1 MILVTGGSGFIGRRV
16 VTRLVDRDHKVR
28 VLARGQRRADL
39 PEGVEVTPGSVVSGE
54 GLQEAMTGVEKV
66 VHLVAI
72 IREEGDQTFQAVIW
86 RGTERVVEA
95 AKVAAVK
102 KLVYV
107 SAIGAQDNPRYPYL
121 QAKWQAERAVMR
133 SGLNHTILRPSIVFG
148 EGDEFINALAGLIR
162 YNPLVPVAGDGK
174 TKFQPIWVEDLVTCI
189 VACLDEDAHK
199 GEVLE
204 VGGPDHLTYDQML
217 DIVKE
222 ALGKPRLKLHVPL
235 AVMRPLAQ
243 VMEWVLRK
251 PPVTREQLKM
261 LALDNVTE
269 TDSMTKNF
277 GVQPRRL
284 GDSLDYIKRR

>member
-1 MILVTGGSGFIGRRV
+1 MILLTGGSGFIGRRV
-16 VTRLVDRDHKVR
+16 AARLVDGGHKVR
-28 VLARGQRRADL
+28 ALARGRRRADL
-39 PEGVEVTPGSVVSGE
+39 PDGVEVAQGNVVSGE
-54 GLQEAMTGVEKV
+54 GLPEAMAGVEKV
-66 VHLVAI
+66 IHLVAI
-72 IREEGDQTFQAVIW
+72 IRERGDQTFQTVIW

-107 SAIGAQDNPRYPYL
+107 SAIGAQDDPTYPYL

-148 EGDEFINALAGLIR
+148 EGDEFINALAGLVR

-174 TKFQPIWVEDLVTCI
+174 TKFQPLWVEDLVTCI
-189 VACLDEDAHK
+189 VACLDEDAHN

-204 VGGPDHLTYDQML
+204 VGGPEHLTYDQML

-222 ALGKPRLKLHVPL
+222 ALGKSRMKLHVPL

-243 VMEWVLRK
+243 VMEWVLPK

-261 LALDNVTE
+261 LTLDNVTG
-269 TDSMTKNF
+269 TDAVTKSF
-277 GVQPRRL
+277 GIQPRRL
-284 GDSLDYIKRR
+284 ANTLDYIRRR